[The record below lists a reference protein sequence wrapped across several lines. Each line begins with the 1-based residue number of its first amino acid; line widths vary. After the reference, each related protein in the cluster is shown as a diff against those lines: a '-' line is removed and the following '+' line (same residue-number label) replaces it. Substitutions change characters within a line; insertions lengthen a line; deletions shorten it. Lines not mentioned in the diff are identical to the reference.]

1 MACDRQR
8 LCQVQQSERTVRSSE
23 RVHRQEP
30 LSNLCPH
37 SNPDCCDLTETV
49 EVGYSISFPLSLLR
63 FSQPW
68 LVLQLVRF
76 QAGDFHFNGKSADAQ
91 ISTGAWSALRNSTT
105 CYSLQLISPFSVWSA
120 MQWSSWVTGLLLR

>member
-1 MACDRQR
+1 MLLDYVHTKAGLRLVRRCD
-8 LCQVQQSERTVRSSE
+8 CASY
-23 RVHRQEP
+23 P
-30 LSNLCPH
+30 
-37 SNPDCCDLTETV
+37 
-49 EVGYSISFPLSLLR
+49 SISFLSLLLR

-68 LVLQLVRF
+68 LVLQLIRF
-76 QAGDFHFNGKSADAQ
+76 QAGDFRFNGKSADAQ